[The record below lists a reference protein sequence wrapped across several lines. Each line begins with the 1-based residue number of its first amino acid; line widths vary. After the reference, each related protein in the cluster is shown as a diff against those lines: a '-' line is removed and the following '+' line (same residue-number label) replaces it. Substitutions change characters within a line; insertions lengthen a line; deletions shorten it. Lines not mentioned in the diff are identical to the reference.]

1 MCSYSFV
8 AQLRDWLP
16 DEIGGV
22 CWIGLENPGQS
33 PRIPVYSGST
43 KMPSCFDRCGH
54 DHFDESTA
62 LWRYRKANKLAQVNW
77 GYCKGLMYKN
87 ILRFE
92 EKAAIE
98 MPALEKRVEK
108 LLKED
113 KKDEAVIELNRFTSD
128 FEAATAETWKSMEHR
143 FWEMFWVN
151 F

>member
-1 MCSYSFV
+1 
-8 AQLRDWLP
+8 
-16 DEIGGV
+16 
-22 CWIGLENPGQS
+22 
-33 PRIPVYSGST
+33 
-43 KMPSCFDRCGH
+43 
-54 DHFDESTA
+54 
-62 LWRYRKANKLAQVNW
+62 
-77 GYCKGLMYKN
+77 MYKN